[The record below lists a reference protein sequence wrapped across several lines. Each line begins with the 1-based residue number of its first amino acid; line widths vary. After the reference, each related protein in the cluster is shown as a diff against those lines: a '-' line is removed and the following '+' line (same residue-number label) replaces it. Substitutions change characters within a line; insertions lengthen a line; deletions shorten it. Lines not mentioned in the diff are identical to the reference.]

1 MNVVYERWLL
11 QRPEFQSITKLG
23 EKNTGAVSSSSAGQQ
38 TYFMTLCI
46 REQGTVA
53 LVRYY

>member
-11 QRPEFQSITKLG
+11 QRPEFQSITKL
-23 EKNTGAVSSSSAGQQ
+23 EKKNTAAVSSSSAGQQ